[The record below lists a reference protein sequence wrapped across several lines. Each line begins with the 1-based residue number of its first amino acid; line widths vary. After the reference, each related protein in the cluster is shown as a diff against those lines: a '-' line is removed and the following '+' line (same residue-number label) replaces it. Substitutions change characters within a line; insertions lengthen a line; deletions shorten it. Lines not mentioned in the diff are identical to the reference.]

1 MPDALRP
8 TGCGA
13 LSIDRRVKLLHYR
26 RIAWPE
32 TSPADAGRDFMSGRD
47 SAFITITGLAV
58 ATALVAI
65 GLAAIRLASPASA
78 QGAPPITMKL
88 STATL
93 NDTQHEWLKRFAA
106 AVEKDSGGRIKG
118 EVYPASQLGAI
129 PRQIEGVQ
137 FGAIQGWVGPPEF
150 LVGVDE
156 RYEVLSSPGLFT
168 SREQYERTVKDPAVI
183 DLILGLG
190 ANKGLIGAG
199 IFPIGPSSIITRK
212 QIQHL
217 SDYAGLKIRV
227 LASPFQL
234 ELIKRMGGSPVA
246 MTLADVLPALQQGA
260 IDGSLTTMTQYTT
273 LHYIDAAKYVVETD
287 QPYVTSVN
295 VLSKKWLD
303 GLPPDLQKIVRDDAT
318 KTSTDIVPFVDQ
330 FFDAQRQLWKDA
342 GGSVIHLPAADQAAM
357 LAKISSI
364 AEDLSATKPDLNAA
378 VKAIFAAAAKNK

>member
-1 MPDALRP
+1 MRGIRSINATGAAL
-8 TGCGA
+8 
-13 LSIDRRVKLLHYR
+13 
-26 RIAWPE
+26 
-32 TSPADAGRDFMSGRD
+32 
-47 SAFITITGLAV
+47 
-58 ATALVAI
+58 
-65 GLAAIRLASPASA
+65 LAATLSALIGLASPAAA
-78 QGAPPITMKL
+78 QAGNPITMKL

-137 FGAIQGWVGPPEF
+137 FASIQGWVGPPEF

-156 RYEVLSSPGLFT
+156 RYEALSAPGLFVN
-168 SREQYERTVKDPAVI
+168 RDQYMRTINDPVVH

-190 ANKGLIGAG
+190 ANKGLFGAG
-199 IFPIGPSSIITRK
+199 IFPIGPSSIITKK

-217 SDYAGLKIRV
+217 ADYSGLKIRV

-273 LHYIDAAKYVVETD
+273 LHYIDVAKYVTETN
-287 QPYVTSVN
+287 QPYVTSVA
-295 VLSKKWLD
+295 VLSKKWVD

-318 KTSTDIVPFVDQ
+318 KVSSDIIPFVTE
-330 FFDAQRQLWKDA
+330 FFDAQRKAWLA
-342 GGSVIHLPAADQAAM
+342 SGGEVASLPPDDQAAM
-357 LAKISSI
+357 IARISTI
-364 AEDLSATKPDLNAA
+364 ASDLSASKPDLNAA
-378 VKAIFAAAAKNK
+378 VKVVFESAARNK